1 LIDFLTDPLSQELI
15 RRALLEILLISLAGG
30 ALGCWIVFYG
40 VSYAAESLSHSM
52 FPGLV
57 LAALAGAPI
66 LLGGAPA
73 IVLAA
78 LAIALVGRIG
88 GIGRDTA
95 VAVVVT
101 GLFGLGALL
110 ALSAE
115 SPPGVQGLLFGD
127 ILAPS
132 DSDLILSCA
141 LALVVLIALA
151 ALHWRLLTV
160 AFDRTTSAALGAPP
174 TVADVAVLAV
184 LATAAL
190 VTVQGLGTL
199 LAVAMLVGPAATA
212 RTFTRRLPP
221 MMLASTLLGAG
232 AGIAGIYISFHAGLA
247 AGASIAGYIVLAY
260 LAAIAVVAVRSVADR
275 LAASR
280 RLGVEAAA

>member
-1 LIDFLTDPLSQELI
+1 MIEFLTDPLAQELI

-57 LAALAGAPI
+57 IAALVGTPI
-66 LLGGAPA
+66 LVGGAPA
-73 IVLAA
+73 ILLAA
-78 LAIALVGRIG
+78 VAIALVGRIRG
-88 GIGRDTA
+88 VGRDTA

-110 ALSAE
+110 ALSAD

-132 DSDLILSCA
+132 DSDLILSA
-141 LALVVLIALA
+141 VLAVAVLLSLRV
-151 ALHWRLLTV
+151 LHWNLLAV
-160 AFDRTTSAALGAPP
+160 AFDRSTSRALGASPP
-174 TVADVAVLAV
+174 VADIAVLAL
-184 LATAAL
+184 LAGAAL

-199 LAVAMLVGPAATA
+199 LAVAMLVGPAAIA
-212 RTFTRRLPP
+212 RTFTRRLPA
-221 MMLASTLLGAG
+221 MMLASTLIGLGCG
-232 AGIAGIYISFHAGLA
+232 VAGIYVSFHAGLA
-247 AGASIAGYIVLAY
+247 AGASIAGCVVVAY
-260 LAAIAVVAVRSVADR
+260 FAAIAVVGGRSALDR
-275 LAASR
+275 LAAAR
-280 RLGVEAAA
+280 RLGLEAPA

>member
-1 LIDFLTDPLSQELI
+1 VIDFLTDPLGQELI
-15 RRALLEILLISLAGG
+15 RRALLEVVLISLVGG

-57 LAALAGAPI
+57 FAALAGAPI

-73 IVLAA
+73 IAIAA
-78 LAIALVGRIG
+78 LAIALVGRTP

-115 SPPGVQGLLFGD
+115 SPPGVQSLLFGD

-132 DSDLILSCA
+132 DSDLILSGLLAGIVVVA
-141 LALVVLIALA
+141 LRL
-151 ALHWRLLTV
+151 LHWPLLVV
-160 AFDRTTSAALGAPP
+160 AFDRTSAGALGASAA
-174 TVADVAVLAV
+174 VADIAVLILLAAAALVAVL
-184 LATAAL
+184 
-190 VTVQGLGTL
+190 GLGTL
-199 LAVAMLVGPAATA
+199 LAVAMLVGPAAIA
-212 RTFTRRLPP
+212 RTFTRRLPA
-221 MMLASTLLGAG
+221 MMLAATLIGFG
-232 AGIAGIYISFHAGLA
+232 SGIAGIYISFHAGLA
-247 AGASIAGYIVLAY
+247 AGASIAGCIVVTY
-260 LAAIAVVAVRSVADR
+260 LLVIATVGARSAVDR

-280 RLGVEAAA
+280 RLGIEGAT

>member
-1 LIDFLTDPLSQELI
+1 
-15 RRALLEILLISLAGG
+15 
-30 ALGCWIVFYG
+30 
-40 VSYAAESLSHSM
+40 M

-57 LAALAGAPI
+57 IAALAGAPI
-66 LLGGAPA
+66 LVGGAPA

-78 LAIALVGRIG
+78 VAIAVVGGVRG
-88 GIGRDTA
+88 VGRDTA

-110 ALSAE
+110 ALSAD

-132 DSDLILSCA
+132 DSDLILAAA
-141 LALVVLIALA
+141 LALAVLVALRGV
-151 ALHWRLLTV
+151 HWPLLAV
-160 AFDRTTSAALGAPP
+160 AFDRTTSPSLRVSP
-174 TVADVAVLAV
+174 TVADATVLAL
-184 LATAAL
+184 LAAAAL

-212 RTFTRRLPP
+212 RTFTRRLPA
-221 MMLASTLLGAG
+221 MMLASTLLGLAS
-232 AGIAGIYISFHAGLA
+232 GIAGIYISFHAGLA
-247 AGASIAGYIVLAY
+247 AGASIAGCIVVAY
-260 LAAIAVVAVRSVADR
+260 LAAIAIAGARSAADR

-280 RLGVEAAA
+280 RLRVEAVT

>member
-1 LIDFLTDPLSQELI
+1 MIDFVADPLGQELI
-15 RRALLEILLISLAGG
+15 RRALLEVLLISVAGG
-30 ALGCWIVFYG
+30 ALGCWIVLYG
-40 VSYAAESLSHSM
+40 VSYAAESLSHAM

-57 LAALAGAPI
+57 IAALAGAPI
-66 LLGGAPA
+66 LVGGAPA

-78 LAIALVGRIG
+78 LAIAVVGGVRG
-88 GIGRDTA
+88 VGRDTA

-110 ALSAE
+110 ALSAD

-132 DSDLILSCA
+132 DSDLILAAA
-141 LALVVLIALA
+141 LALAVLVALRGV
-151 ALHWRLLTV
+151 HWPLLAV
-160 AFDRTTSAALGAPP
+160 AFDRTTSPSLRVSP
-174 TVADVAVLAV
+174 TVADATVLAL
-184 LATAAL
+184 LAAAAL

-212 RTFTRRLPP
+212 RTFTRRLPA
-221 MMLASTLLGAG
+221 MMLASTLLGLAS
-232 AGIAGIYISFHAGLA
+232 GIAGIYISFHAGLA
-247 AGASIAGYIVLAY
+247 AGASIAGCIVVAY
-260 LAAIAVVAVRSVADR
+260 LAAIAIAGARSAADR

-280 RLGVEAAA
+280 RLRVEVPG

>member
-1 LIDFLTDPLSQELI
+1 VIDFVADPLGQELI
-15 RRALLEILLISLAGG
+15 RRALVEVLLISVAGG
-30 ALGCWIVFYG
+30 ALGCWIVLYG

-57 LAALAGAPI
+57 IAALAGAPI
-66 LLGGAPA
+66 LVGGAPA

-78 LAIALVGRIG
+78 LAIAVVGRVRG
-88 GIGRDTA
+88 VGRDTA

-110 ALSAE
+110 ALSAD
-115 SPPGVQGLLFGD
+115 SPPGVQALLFGD

-132 DSDLILSCA
+132 DSDLILAAA
-141 LALVVLIALA
+141 LALAVLVALRGV
-151 ALHWRLLTV
+151 HWPLLAV
-160 AFDRTTSAALGAPP
+160 AFDRTTSPSLGVSP
-174 TVADVAVLAV
+174 TVADATVLAL
-184 LATAAL
+184 LAAAAL

-212 RTFTRRLPP
+212 RTFTRRLPA
-221 MMLASTLLGAG
+221 MMLASTLLGLAS
-232 AGIAGIYISFHAGLA
+232 GIAGIYISFHAGLA
-247 AGASIAGYIVLAY
+247 AGASIAGCIVVAY
-260 LAAIAVVAVRSVADR
+260 LVAIAIVGARSAADR

-280 RLGVEAAA
+280 RLRVEAAT

>member
-1 LIDFLTDPLSQELI
+1 VIDFVADPLGQELI
-15 RRALLEILLISLAGG
+15 RRALLEVLLISVAGG
-30 ALGCWIVFYG
+30 ALGCWIVLYG

-57 LAALAGAPI
+57 IAALAGAPI
-66 LLGGAPA
+66 LVGGAPA

-78 LAIALVGRIG
+78 LAIAVVGRVRG
-88 GIGRDTA
+88 VGRDTA

-132 DSDLILSCA
+132 DSDLILAAA
-141 LALVVLIALA
+141 LALAVLVALRGV
-151 ALHWRLLTV
+151 HWPLLAV
-160 AFDRTTSAALGAPP
+160 AFDRTTSPSLGVSP
-174 TVADVAVLAV
+174 TVADATVLAL
-184 LATAAL
+184 LAAAAL

-212 RTFTRRLPP
+212 RTFTRRLPA
-221 MMLASTLLGAG
+221 MMLASTLLGLAS
-232 AGIAGIYISFHAGLA
+232 GIAGIYISFHAGLA
-247 AGASIAGYIVLAY
+247 AGASIAGCIVVAY
-260 LAAIAVVAVRSVADR
+260 LVAIAIVGARSAADR

-280 RLGVEAAA
+280 RLRVEAAT

>member
-1 LIDFLTDPLSQELI
+1 VIDFVADPLGQELI
-15 RRALLEILLISLAGG
+15 RRALLEVLLISVAGG
-30 ALGCWIVFYG
+30 ALGCWIVLYG

-57 LAALAGAPI
+57 IAALAGAPI
-66 LLGGAPA
+66 LVGGAPA

-78 LAIALVGRIG
+78 LAIAVVARVRGV
-88 GIGRDTA
+88 GRDTA

-110 ALSAE
+110 ALSAD

-132 DSDLILSCA
+132 DSDLILAGA
-141 LALVVLIALA
+141 LSLAVLVALRGVHWPLLA
-151 ALHWRLLTV
+151 V
-160 AFDRTTSAALGAPP
+160 AFDRTTSPSLGLSP
-174 TVADVAVLAV
+174 TLADATVLAL
-184 LATAAL
+184 LAAAAL

-212 RTFTRRLPP
+212 RTFTHRLPA
-221 MMLASTLLGAG
+221 MMLASTLLGLAS
-232 AGIAGIYISFHAGLA
+232 GIAGIYISFHAGLA
-247 AGASIAGYIVLAY
+247 AGASIAGCIVVAY
-260 LAAIAVVAVRSVADR
+260 LVAIAIVGARSAADR

-280 RLGVEAAA
+280 RLRVEAAT